1 MGNFKTFST
10 FALALLL
17 ALCIAFAL
25 HLSVL
30 SFLQYPLLDNMI
42 VACYLVNFGLALLI
56 FLGLYLLRER
66 MKNQIGFLFMAG
78 SLFKFL
84 VFFLVFYPRFLE
96 SGDISR
102 AEFAAFFVPYAV
114 SLVIETA
121 GVARLL
127 QKLNDTST

>member
-1 MGNFKTFST
+1 MGNLKTFST
-10 FALALLL
+10 FSLALFL
-17 ALCIAFAL
+17 ALSIAFAL

-30 SFLQYPLLDNMI
+30 SFIGLPLLDNMI
-42 VACYLVNFGLALLI
+42 IACYLVNFALALLI

-96 SGDISR
+96 DGTIGR

-114 SLVIETA
+114 SLIIETA

-127 QKLNDTST
+127 QKSDHTPS